1 MTTDKVNTNHPF
13 GDREFSV
20 LKDSAFK
27 TREIA
32 LALITAKFSILASSA
47 MVLSTKR
54 ANHVITPTC
63 FDKCFFTDVF
73 FIEVVDD

>member
-1 MTTDKVNTNHPF
+1 VRGNEIHGNEPLLERQF
-13 GDREFSV
+13 GV

-32 LALITAKFSILASSA
+32 LALVAAKFAILASGA

-63 FDKCFFTDVF
+63 FNKSILANVF
-73 FIEVVDD
+73 VIEVVDD